1 MQINPDYNTTAFTI
15 RAYEEGEIIVYEPIS
30 KKLNTPTEDGKP
42 RVNTSLLK
50 MSDAFIITP
59 KKLIKKWDIETPE
72 ALAKDHFESFS
83 ELQPELIILG
93 TGDKMYFPP
102 AETYLFLQKQGIGVE
117 VMTTS
122 AACRTYNFLVSDGRN
137 VAAGLFMI

>member
-1 MQINPDYNTTAFTI
+1 MQINPDYNTAAYTI
-15 RAYEEGEIIVYEPIS
+15 RAYETGEIVVYEPVS

-42 RVNTSLLK
+42 RINTRLIK
-50 MSDAFIITP
+50 IHDTFIISP
-59 KKLIKKWDIETPE
+59 RKLIEKWDVETPQS
-72 ALAKDHFESFS
+72 LAKSHFET
-83 ELQPELIILG
+83 LLDLKPELVILG
-93 TGDKMYFPP
+93 TGEKMHFPP
-102 AETYLFLQKQGIGVE
+102 AKDYLFLQQQGIGVE